1 MDLGQ
6 TPDGALYFV
15 MDRLRGE
22 TLGERLE
29 EQGKPGGRAGAR
41 PLHPVRFEGVSGLEA
56 AHELRLVHR
65 DLKPD
70 NIFLARPPGGREIAK
85 ILDFGIAKALAS
97 VGRRNKGTHVG
108 TTVGTPMYMAP
119 EQAVA
124 DPDIDARADL
134 YSLGVILYQSLAGR
148 PPLHGNSARESL

>member
-1 MDLGQ
+1 AIGHPNIVTVTDMGQ

-29 EQGKPGGRAGAR
+29 RQGKLDVAAMAR
-41 PLHPVRFEGVSGLEA
+41 IIREVLAGLEA

-97 VGRRNKGTHVG
+97 VGKRSKGTQVG
-108 TTVGTPMYMAP
+108 MT
-119 EQAVA
+119 
-124 DPDIDARADL
+124 
-134 YSLGVILYQSLAGR
+134 
-148 PPLHGNSARESL
+148 